1 MKKIKALPSSLALL
15 ALAFMAGCA
24 GQPEVTTLADGSV
37 AYRID
42 CGRNSG
48 GLNFCFEKAGKSCGA
63 EGFTIYDREGRVI
76 SEGSA
81 TSGDA
86 QIVTNTP
93 GSSSNK
99 NSILIRCGES

>member
-1 MKKIKALPSSLALL
+1 MCKLNTLSSSFALL
-15 ALAFMAGCA
+15 AFAALTGCA
-24 GQPEVTTLADGSV
+24 GQPSTTTLADGTV

-63 EGFTIYDREGRVI
+63 EGYRIYDKEGRVI

-81 TSGDA
+81 AAGDTNVIINPTGSGF
-86 QIVTNTP
+86 
-93 GSSSNK
+93 NK
-99 NSILIRCGES
+99 NSILIKCGES